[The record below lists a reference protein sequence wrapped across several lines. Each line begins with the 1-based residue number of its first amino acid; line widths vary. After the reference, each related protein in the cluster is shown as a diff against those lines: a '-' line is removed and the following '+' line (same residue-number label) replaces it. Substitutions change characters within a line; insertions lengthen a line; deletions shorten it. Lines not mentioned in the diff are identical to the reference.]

1 MHVCPSG
8 FAKFVAKMQRN
19 RIANVANMQRNR
31 IANVFYCTAILFIST
46 GVIFLCENSPFRN
59 FRILILFYFALAVIL
74 LMKI

>member
-59 FRILILFYFALAVIL
+59 FRILILICFALAVI
-74 LMKI
+74 

>member
-46 GVIFLCENSPFRN
+46 GVIFF
-59 FRILILFYFALAVIL
+59 V
-74 LMKI
+74 